1 MEVLDK
7 SPIDIPS
14 SVSKNLSPEYPLN
27 TGWVD
32 ACPREREDN
41 PASSSIVKARDDFNL
56 VWNLSPATTIF
67 DVNPLG
73 CNS

>member
-14 SVSKNLSPEYPLN
+14 SVSRNLSPEYPLN
-27 TGWVD
+27 TGWVV
-32 ACPREREDN
+32 ACPMDRVDN
-41 PASSSIVKARDDFNL
+41 PTSSSIVKARDDFNL

-67 DVNPLG
+67 DVKSLG